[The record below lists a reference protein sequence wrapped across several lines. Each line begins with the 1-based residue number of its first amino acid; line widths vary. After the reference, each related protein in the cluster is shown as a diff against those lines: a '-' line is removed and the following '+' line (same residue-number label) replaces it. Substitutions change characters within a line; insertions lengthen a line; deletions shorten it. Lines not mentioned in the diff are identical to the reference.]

1 MKASHTR
8 GAIRVSFDHPGV
20 VSDAGLVP
28 LMRLA
33 HDAGLGWLAD
43 KHIRLGG
50 SLGSNAGAKIGS
62 IVAGMAMG
70 ASTIDGLARIRH
82 GGMSRLFAGMRAPS
96 TLGSF
101 LRYFS
106 IGHVR
111 QAQLVSRLVLINLVA
126 GTPLLLPGVDQVAYV
141 DIDSKIKEVFGPRKE
156 GARFG
161 YTQVRG
167 LNYLLAT
174 LSTPLTAPVILAS
187 RLRGGNATSAR
198 GASSLL
204 REALTAARACGAH
217 GMLIVRADS
226 AFFTG
231 EIIATI
237 RAAGAFFSVT
247 ARQSA
252 HVREAINDIPEQHW
266 RPVVYDRPIYD
277 SDTQAWITHGEI
289 AETGLTAF
297 TNTTQNPGRKIT
309 ARLIV
314 RRYRIARDRDQQGEL
329 FPVYRYHAVFT
340 DSRLDPITAEACHR
354 GRAGCIEPLFAELN
368 ASALAHLPSGRFAAN
383 AAWLTLACL
392 THNLTRTL
400 GCLAGRQFAK
410 ARTPTLRERLIHLAA
425 VVVRQAHGIRLRLPQ
440 HWPWHHAFTRLFD
453 LAHAPPPPAP
463 CH

>member
-8 GAIRVSFDHPGV
+8 GAIRISFDHPGL

-50 SLGSNAGAKIGS
+50 SVGSNAGAKIGS
-62 IVAGMAMG
+62 IVAGMATG
-70 ASTIDGLARIRH
+70 ASTIDGLARIGH
-82 GGMSRLFAGMRAPS
+82 GGMPRLFTGTRAPS

-101 LRYFS
+101 LRWFS

-111 QAQLVSRLVLINLVA
+111 QAQLVSRLILLNLVA

-141 DIDSKIKEVFGPRKE
+141 DIDAKIKQVRGTQKE
-156 GARFG
+156 GARYG
-161 YTQVRG
+161 YTHVRG

-174 LSTPLTAPVILAS
+174 LSTPLAAPVILAS
-187 RLRGGNATSAR
+187 RLRGGNANSAR

-204 REALTAARACGAH
+204 REALAAARACGAH

-237 RAAGAFFSVT
+237 RAAGAFFSIT
-247 ARQSA
+247 TPQ
-252 HVREAINDIPEQHW
+252 HGNVREVISQIPEQHW
-266 RPVVYDRPIYD
+266 RPVTYD
-277 SDTQAWITHGEI
+277 SPIHDNDTQAWITSGEI
-289 AETGLTAF
+289 AQTGLTAF
-297 TNTTQNPGRKIT
+297 TNATHNPGRRVT

-314 RRYRIARDRDQQGEL
+314 RRHHIANDRDEQGEL
-329 FPVYRYHAVFT
+329 FPIYRYHAVFT
-340 DSRLDPITAEACHR
+340 DSHLDPIAAETTHR

-368 ASALAHLPSGRFAAN
+368 AAALAHFPSGRFAAN
-383 AAWLTLACL
+383 ATWLTLACL
-392 THNLTRTL
+392 THNLLRTL
-400 GCLAGRQFAK
+400 GCLAGRHFAK
-410 ARTPTLRERLIHLAA
+410 ARTTTLRERLIHLAA
-425 VVVRQAHGIRLRLPQ
+425 VVVHAARGIRLRLP
-440 HWPWHHAFTRLFD
+440 HNWPWQHAFTQLFTH
-453 LAHAPPPPAP
+453 AHAPPPTPQ
-463 CH
+463 H